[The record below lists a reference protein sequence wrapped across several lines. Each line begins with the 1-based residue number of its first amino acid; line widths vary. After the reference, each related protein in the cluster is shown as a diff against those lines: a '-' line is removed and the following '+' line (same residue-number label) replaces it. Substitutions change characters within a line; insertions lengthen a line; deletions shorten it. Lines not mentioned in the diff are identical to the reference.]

1 MRLNR
6 RQVLLA
12 SGAAMLGY
20 ETLGRFHADQKRA
33 VKRILF
39 FTKSSGFQHSVI
51 TRNGGQPAHAE
62 LILTALGRE
71 HGYEVVASKDG
82 RLFEPATIDQW
93 DVFAFFTTGDLTTRG
108 TDRQPPMTMEG
119 KHALLDAI
127 RAGKGFLGVHC
138 ASDTFHT
145 QGDRIDP
152 YIAMLGGEFLTHGVE
167 QVARLLVTDEGFP
180 GIAHFAPSR
189 ELLDEWYALKNMP
202 EDLHVVLAQD
212 TSGMSGRMYQ
222 RPNYP
227 MTWLRRHGQ
236 GRVFYT
242 SMGHREDVWA
252 NPEYQGLLIGAL
264 DVVCGRAKADFT
276 PNVTKVT
283 PGYMQLPG

>member
-6 RQVLLA
+6 RQMLLA
-12 SGAAMLGY
+12 SGAGLFSG
-20 ETLGRFHADQKRA
+20 TLGRIDATQKRQP
-33 VKRILF
+33 KRVLF

-51 TRNGGQPAHAE
+51 TRIGNQPALAE
-62 LILTALGRE
+62 RILTAVGRAY
-71 HGYEVVASKDG
+71 GYEVVASKDG
-82 RLFEPATIDQW
+82 RLFDPDAIGQW
-93 DVFAFFTTGDLTTRG
+93 DVFVFFTTGDLTTRG
-108 TDRQPPMTMEG
+108 TDRQPPLTPEG
-119 KHALLDAI
+119 KHALLDSI
-127 RAGKGFLGVHC
+127 RAGKGFLGLHC

-180 GIAHFAPSR
+180 GLRPFAPSC
-189 ELLDEWYALKNMP
+189 EVLEEWYALKNMP
-202 EDLHVVLAQD
+202 EDLHVLMAYD
-212 TSGMSGRMYQ
+212 TSSMSGRMYQ

-242 SMGHREDVWA
+242 SMGHREDVWEDS
-252 NPEYQGLLIGAL
+252 NYQGLLIGAL
-264 DVVCGRAKADFT
+264 DVVCGMAKADFT

-283 PGYMQLPG
+283 PGYDQLPA